1 MNIEGCNVGTKKT
14 MEAVLRRS
22 PQVERFPGEAHH
34 TIPHHISS
42 HKGGTRFRRVEVL
55 PRGFLCERVS
65 VLTFWEWPAVWARL
79 FTCINPVFGTIPNRV
94 QLNEKMR
101 PKTGRNFGSDFW
113 EAIVTD
119 SVEIVAPTLRYRTTS
134 NRPLA
139 SLVVW
144 HEPMSRISY
153 VFETRT

>member
-1 MNIEGCNVGTKKT
+1 M
-14 MEAVLRRS
+14 
-22 PQVERFPGEAHH
+22 
-34 TIPHHISS
+34 
-42 HKGGTRFRRVEVL
+42 
-55 PRGFLCERVS
+55 
-65 VLTFWEWPAVWARL
+65 

-139 SLVVW
+139 SLVV
-144 HEPMSRISY
+144 
-153 VFETRT
+153 